1 MNIDLF
7 GCSLH
12 RAATWLRPYNARLN
26 KQSLKRIFIPEESEL
41 VAGLR
46 QSFSWTMLTKRSI
59 TLGYKDS

>member
-46 QSFSWTMLTKRSI
+46 QSFSWTNVNQKI
-59 TLGYKDS
+59 YYFGI

>member
-46 QSFSWTMLTKRSI
+46 QLFSWTTVNQKI
-59 TLGYKDS
+59 YCFGI